1 MDELNYNDYKT
12 ALRGYLDLLKAT
24 ADLYLKMGEYYAA
37 MGDKQK
43 AKTIYKHVII
53 NYTEDI
59 FKSYVIKAEFA
70 LKDLEEK

>member
-1 MDELNYNDYKT
+1 
-12 ALRGYLDLLKAT
+12 
-24 ADLYLKMGEYYAA
+24 MGEYYAA